1 MGNWQHRRN
10 PVPGDFYAVNGL
22 RMHIDCR
29 GVGSPV
35 VVMEAAASA
44 PWSSWRKVHPQL
56 SQTTRVCSYDRA
68 GHGWSEPRYGSRDAE
83 TIVRELHSLL
93 DKAGVKRPF
102 IMAGHS
108 AGGLYVREYGRE
120 FPTELVGVVLVD
132 SSSPQQLEEEP
143 GLRASFEEDKRNAK
157 RELWEDRLPVSSG
170 WERLVGHCSVSPE
183 DFLSWTGQY
192 DAMACR
198 PRYVDSDESELS
210 DFEKSCGEAARL
222 TSFGN
227 IPLLIIS
234 RNPDLP
240 IRAGSCV
247 EPEAGGVEVRVCS
260 ELAGDRSRIRPHG
273 STE

>member
-1 MGNWQHRRN
+1 MTNSEQPHTQSPIRKALRLAAKGLGACLLILLILTLWNLVMGNWQHRRN
-10 PVPGDFYAVNGL
+10 PVPADFYAVNGL

-143 GLRASFEEDKRNAK
+143 GLR
-157 RELWEDRLPVSSG
+157 
-170 WERLVGHCSVSPE
+170 ERLRKTSATPSVSFGRT
-183 DFLSWTGQY
+183 D
-192 DAMACR
+192 C
-198 PRYVDSDESELS
+198 
-210 DFEKSCGEAARL
+210 
-222 TSFGN
+222 SFGRDGN
-227 IPLLIIS
+227 
-234 RNPDLP
+234 
-240 IRAGSCV
+240 G
-247 EPEAGGVEVRVCS
+247 
-260 ELAGDRSRIRPHG
+260 
-273 STE
+273 